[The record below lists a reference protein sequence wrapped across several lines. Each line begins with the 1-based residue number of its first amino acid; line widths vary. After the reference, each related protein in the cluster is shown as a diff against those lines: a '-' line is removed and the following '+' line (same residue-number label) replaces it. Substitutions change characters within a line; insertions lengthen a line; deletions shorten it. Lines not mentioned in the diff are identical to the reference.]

1 MLNYANIK
9 ISENDEESLIG
20 NILIDEDGWTEG
32 IVREKNNS
40 DAQKR
45 FIFGIFHRTKAI
57 QLYCINAST
66 PIEIQK
72 FYAIKHFYL
81 DTSYKGQT
89 SLLTYSVEDVIGKC
103 DISSSSLEK
112 DPRDMDTEKDEF
124 IEMIEKW
131 KNCALKGEGK
141 AIYSKYLEDKD
152 KLSKKVL
159 DKYESSQQTK

>member
-9 ISENDEESLIG
+9 ISENDEEKLIG
-20 NILIDEDGWTEG
+20 NILTAEDGWTEG

-40 DAQKR
+40 DGQKR
-45 FIFGIFHRTKAI
+45 FIFGIFHRRKVI
-57 QLYCINAST
+57 QLYSLST
-66 PIEIQK
+66 SEPTEIQK

-81 DTSYKGQT
+81 DKSYKGQT
-89 SLLTYSVEDVIGKC
+89 SLLTDSVEDIIGKC

-112 DPRDMDTEKDEF
+112 DPRDGDTEKEEF

-131 KNCALKGEGK
+131 KACALKGERK
-141 AIYSKYLEDKD
+141 AIYSKYLEDKN

-159 DKYESSQQTK
+159 DKYESSQQSK